1 MEEILYIEFRESRSS
16 KLKKA
21 IILAKKLPN
30 YEEKDG
36 IHTITITNIK
46 EYLINQE
53 NIEELIGITN
63 TWKYTKILLC
73 GKVYHSSFDYYEF
86 LKIIKSNAGKYAPL
100 LNNRERVSLGA
111 VTFELLPLPYV
122 FYPELYG
129 SFFAFSDDIDGELY
143 FCECERQA
151 LENYIRL
158 KKINKENNENILKKE
173 FPSCL
178 NNFNDAFQ
186 YKEEIC
192 FRCNRK
198 VPKKIYCNPMY
209 GGKFKQYYGWY
220 INQEYYKLGVD
231 NDLYESIN
239 FLPEIC
245 PPEIFEM
252 VSRMNKLINI
262 EEHYDEVS
270 ELRNRIDRLIEND
283 VREQLGFKKIGNAW
297 VSETILYKIIQEIY
311 PEVEVIRH
319 HRPKWL
325 EGLELDIYIP
335 SLKLGF
341 EYQGIQHFK
350 AISHWGGEVQL
361 EKQQE
366 HDKRKKE
373 ICKALGIRLICVNYD
388 EPLNS
393 EYIISRINDM
403 V

>member
-1 MEEILYIEFRESRSS
+1 
-16 KLKKA
+16 
-21 IILAKKLPN
+21 
-30 YEEKDG
+30 
-36 IHTITITNIK
+36 
-46 EYLINQE
+46 
-53 NIEELIGITN
+53 
-63 TWKYTKILLC
+63 
-73 GKVYHSSFDYYEF
+73 
-86 LKIIKSNAGKYAPL
+86 
-100 LNNRERVSLGA
+100 
-111 VTFELLPLPYV
+111 
-122 FYPELYG
+122 
-129 SFFAFSDDIDGELY
+129 
-143 FCECERQA
+143 
-151 LENYIRL
+151 
-158 KKINKENNENILKKE
+158 
-173 FPSCL
+173 
-178 NNFNDAFQ
+178 
-186 YKEEIC
+186 
-192 FRCNRK
+192 
-198 VPKKIYCNPMY
+198 MY
-209 GGKFKQYYGWY
+209 GGKFKQHYGWY

-262 EEHYDEVS
+262 EEHYDVVS
-270 ELRNRIDRLIEND
+270 VLRNRIDLLIEND
-283 VREQLGFKKIGNAW
+283 VREQLGFKKIGDAW

-373 ICKALGIRLICVNYD
+373 ICKALGLICVNYD

>member
-1 MEEILYIEFRESRSS
+1 MEEILYIEFKKSRSS
-16 KLKKA
+16 KFNKA
-21 IILAKKLPN
+21 IILAKKFSR
-30 YEEKDG
+30 YEENDG
-36 IHTITITNIK
+36 IHIITITNIK

-53 NIEELIGITN
+53 EIEELIEITN
-63 TWKYTKILLC
+63 HWKYTKIVLF
-73 GKVYHSSFDYYEF
+73 GKVYHSSFNYYQF
-86 LKIIKSNAGKYAPL
+86 LKMIKANAGKYAPL
-100 LNNRERVSLGA
+100 LENRDRVSLGT
-111 VTFELLPLPYV
+111 VTFESLPLPFV
-122 FYPELYG
+122 FYPKLYG
-129 SFFAFSDDIDGELY
+129 TFFAFSDDIDGKLY
-143 FCECERQA
+143 FCECERKA
-151 LENYIRL
+151 LENYIQL
-158 KKINKENNENILKKE
+158 KNINKENEDYILKKE

-178 NNFNDAFQ
+178 NNFNEVFRF
-186 YKEEIC
+186 KEAIC

-209 GGKFKQYYGWY
+209 GGKFKQHYGWY

-231 NDLYESIN
+231 KNLFGFMN
-239 FLPEIC
+239 VLPEIC
-245 PPEIFEM
+245 PSEIFEM

-270 ELRNRIDRLIEND
+270 ELRNKIDRLIEND
-283 VREQLGFKKIGNAW
+283 VREQLGFKKIGDAW

-311 PEVEVIRH
+311 PELEVIRH

-325 EGLELDIYIP
+325 EGLELDVYIP

-350 AISHWGGEVQL
+350 AITHWGGEEQL
-361 EKQQE
+361 KKQQE

-373 ICKALGIRLICVNYD
+373 ICKWLGIRLICVNYD

-393 EYIISRINDM
+393 EYILSRINDM